1 MTDIASLQLKIDT
14 TQARS
19 ASKDLND
26 LSKAGNEAEK
36 STENVGKSFAAAA
49 MPIAAASAA
58 LGTAYLVIKNS
69 VLIANEYQNSLKG
82 LASVA
87 RFAGED
93 IGSTLTKANE
103 IAADGIL
110 NTTEAATALKN
121 LLAKGFSTD
130 EAVVMIGRFK
140 DAAAFGRQSSLEFGQ
155 AVVSATEGIK
165 NENSMLVDN
174 AGVTKNVAKMVEDY
188 AKSINKTVNGLSEA
202 EKRQAIYNG
211 LMQETEA
218 QVGNAALATQ
228 GLTGQQAILSKSVN
242 DTAVSIGQEFM
253 PAATAIVKLLGEGMS
268 GLNND
273 VIKPF
278 LFLFNNV
285 GITIGEVAM
294 KAGAFFE
301 LMSSPKALLKDPQGA
316 LKNFQTQIEAFGQTA
331 DQMRQ
336 EVFDRL
342 EGKVNVNIGADTGKR
357 RIEEAQ
363 KIDAKAAAK
372 AMKEAIQAEQSYMKS
387 VGDTTQS
394 LIDKAAQE
402 TIELEN
408 LGKTASQIAALEI
421 ARIDNQLAMKKEEA
435 ARLEGSKAKE
445 DELFLIEQ
453 QIKALETLKDVQGKK
468 GAMKDLIEDQK
479 RYAELSKNAYENM
492 AQGIASSIS
501 KSILYGKNLQESL
514 VNVAYSVADAFL
526 TAFLQIEIQ
535 KLLIGKTAQTSYA
548 STMALEAEAT
558 VAQAGLNSFA
568 STAAIPIVGPESAP
582 AAAAAAMA
590 AAQGMA
596 ATVIAASSATV
607 ASARNGFD
615 IPAGMNPI
623 TQLHEKEMV
632 LPAPQAQ
639 VIRDMAKSGGGGSQ
653 IIDNTTINIDSR
665 SDRMQVMKDVQRM
678 IENGHARLLDRM
690 SRKGQ
695 IA

>member
-49 MPIAAASAA
+49 MPIAAASVA
-58 LGTAYLVIKNS
+58 LGSAYLVIKNS
-69 VLIANEYQNSLKG
+69 VLVANEYQNSLKG

-188 AKSINKTVNGLSEA
+188 AKSIDKTVNGLSEA

-218 QVGNAALATQ
+218 QVGNAALASA
-228 GLTGQQAILSKSVN
+228 GLTGQQAILSKSIN

-253 PAATAIVKLLGEGMS
+253 PAATAIVKLLGDGMS
-268 GLNND
+268 GLNNN

-294 KAGAFFE
+294 KAGAFFD

-316 LKNFQTQIEAFGQTA
+316 LKTFQTQIDAFGQTA

-342 EGKVNVNIGADTGKR
+342 EGKVNVNIGTDTGKR
-357 RIEEAQ
+357 RVAEAV
-363 KIDAKAAAK
+363 KIDPKIAAK
-372 AMKEAIQAEQSYMKS
+372 AMKQAIDAEQSYMKS

-468 GAMKDLIEDQK
+468 GAMKDMIEDQK

-568 STAAIPIVGPESAP
+568 STAAIPIVGPELAP

-615 IPAGMNPI
+615 IPSGVNPI

-639 VIRDMAKSGGGGSQ
+639 VIRDMAKSGGGGAQ

-695 IA
+695 IS

>member
-14 TQARS
+14 TQARN
-19 ASKDLND
+19 ARKDLND
-26 LSKAGNEAEK
+26 LSKAGDEAEK

-49 MPIAAASAA
+49 MPIAAASVA
-58 LGTAYLVIKNS
+58 LGSAYLVIKNS
-69 VLIANEYQNSLKG
+69 VLVANEYQNSLKG

-188 AKSINKTVNGLSEA
+188 AKSIDKTVNALSEA

-218 QVGNAALATQ
+218 QVGNAALASA
-228 GLTGQQAILSKSVN
+228 GLTGQQAILSKSIN

-253 PAATAIVKLLGEGMS
+253 PAATAIVKLLGDGMS

-316 LKNFQTQIEAFGQTA
+316 LKIFQTQIEAFGQTA

-342 EGKVNVNIGADTGKR
+342 EGKVNVNIGTDTGKR
-357 RIEEAQ
+357 RVAEAV
-363 KIDAKAAAK
+363 KIDPKIAAK
-372 AMKEAIQAEQSYMKS
+372 AMKQAIDAEQSYMKS

-468 GAMKDLIEDQK
+468 GAMKDMIEDQK

-568 STAAIPIVGPESAP
+568 STAAIPIVGPELAP

-632 LPAPQAQ
+632 LPASQAQ
-639 VIRDMAKSGGGGSQ
+639 VIRDMAKSGGGGAQ

-665 SDRMQVMKDVQRM
+665 SDRMQVMKDVKRM

>member
-14 TQARS
+14 TQSDKAIKSLDGLTDAAKKIEIASKALEKTWSSEQKAINARAAAILKSEIASDNAADKAWALANGYQAVGDQLIKTSDSTAKS
-19 ASKDLND
+19 ASSLGALGLNTKYARTEMMILGKEAMTGD
-26 LSKAGNEAEK
+26 FSRMPKTFGSLVAHTNVLPALLSPIGLGIGAI
-36 STENVGKSFAAAA
+36 AAAA
-49 MPIAAASAA
+49 AA
-58 LGTAYLVIKNS
+58 GAYAWSKWGDNVEE
-69 VLIANEYQNSLKG
+69 ANK
-82 LASVA
+82 
-87 RFAGED
+87 
-93 IGSTLTKANE
+93 KA
-103 IAADGIL
+103 
-110 NTTEAATALKN
+110 
-121 LLAKGFSTD
+121 AKGIEETLKYADRLRSSTRTPQESLRELQD
-130 EAVVMIGRFK
+130 QIKINQAQIEYNQTISNRPESKKTAAVGLFDVLSGERPTQSIASTMVKENKALYQIN
-140 DAAAFGRQSSLEFGQ
+140 DAL
-155 AVVSATEGIK
+155 
-165 NENSMLVDN
+165 L
-174 AGVTKNVAKMVEDY
+174 
-188 AKSINKTVNGLSEA
+188 
-202 EKRQAIYNG
+202 RQAKDIED
-211 LMQETEA
+211 QIEKADKKKDKKED
-218 QVGNAALATQ
+218 
-228 GLTGQQAILSKSVN
+228 
-242 DTAVSIGQEFM
+242 DTA
-253 PAATAIVKLLGEGMS
+253 
-268 GLNND
+268 
-273 VIKPF
+273 
-278 LFLFNNV
+278 
-285 GITIGEVAM
+285 
-294 KAGAFFE
+294 
-301 LMSSPKALLKDPQGA
+301 
-316 LKNFQTQIEAFGQTA
+316 
-331 DQMRQ
+331 
-336 EVFDRL
+336 
-342 EGKVNVNIGADTGKR
+342 
-357 RIEEAQ
+357 
-363 KIDAKAAAK
+363 AKAAKK
-372 AMKEAIQAEQSYMKS
+372 AMEAEQSYMKS

-402 TIELEN
+402 TIEFEN

-568 STAAIPIVGPESAP
+568 STAAIPIVGPELAP

-639 VIRDMAKSGGGGSQ
+639 VIRDMAKSGGGGAQ

-695 IA
+695 IS